1 MEFNAMEKSLTIAAK
16 QKKGDSRKIRKLP
29 ENMLTP
35 VWSKDDI
42 PDYYRHTPVEKLLLY
57 HNLNYPF
64 GSYSNAEMLI
74 LTCIDHRIMLHLPDN
89 FSYIVRNGGA
99 KINTV
104 LFPLSF
110 IVAAAGVKTVAIIGH
125 NDCRMR
131 DLETHRLGFV
141 HGLTEQGWA
150 KKRAENFF
158 VKMKSSFEIKDEASS
173 VLADAGTL
181 RSRYSNLLVAPLY
194 YSVEDKKLYLIK
206 EGRRKNKNK
215 EVD

>member
-1 MEFNAMEKSLTIAAK
+1 MEKSLAITTK
-16 QKKGDSRKIRKLP
+16 RTRGNNKGICKSP
-29 ENMLTP
+29 ENTLVP
-35 VWSKDDI
+35 VLRKDDI
-42 PDYYRHTPVEKLLLY
+42 PDCYKHTPLEKLLLY

-74 LTCIDHRIMLHLPDN
+74 LMCIDNRMKLHLPDN

-99 KINTV
+99 KINTI

-110 IVAAAGVKTVAIIGH
+110 IVATTGAKTVAVIGH
-125 NDCRMR
+125 SDCRMR
-131 DLETHRLGFV
+131 DLETHRLGFIS
-141 HGLTEQGWA
+141 GLTEQGWT

-158 VKMKSSFEIKDEASS
+158 VEMKPSFAIKDVASS
-173 VLADAGTL
+173 VLADVRTL

-206 EGRRKNKNK
+206 EGRQKNKINK
-215 EVD
+215 RG

>member
-1 MEFNAMEKSLTIAAK
+1 MEKSLAITTK
-16 QKKGDSRKIRKLP
+16 RTRGNNKGICKSP
-29 ENMLTP
+29 ENTLVP
-35 VWSKDDI
+35 VLRKDDI
-42 PDYYRHTPVEKLLLY
+42 PDCYKHTPLEKLLLY

-74 LTCIDHRIMLHLPDN
+74 VMCIDNRMQLHLPDN

-110 IVAAAGVKTVAIIGH
+110 IVATTGAKTVAVIGH
-125 NDCRMR
+125 SDCRMR
-131 DLETHRLGFV
+131 DLETHRLGFIS
-141 HGLTEQGWA
+141 GLTEQGWT

-158 VKMKSSFEIKDEASS
+158 VEMKPSFAIKDVASS
-173 VLADAGTL
+173 VLADVRTL

-206 EGRRKNKNK
+206 EGNRKNKINK
-215 EVD
+215 GG

>member
-1 MEFNAMEKSLTIAAK
+1 MEKSLAITIK
-16 QKKGDSRKIRKLP
+16 RTRGNNKGICKSP
-29 ENMLTP
+29 ENTLVP
-35 VWSKDDI
+35 VLRKDDI
-42 PDYYRHTPVEKLLLY
+42 PDCYKHTPLEKLLLY

-74 LTCIDHRIMLHLPDN
+74 VMCIDNRMQLHLPDN

-110 IVAAAGVKTVAIIGH
+110 IVATTGAKTVAVIGH
-125 NDCRMR
+125 SDCRMR
-131 DLETHRLGFV
+131 DLETHRLGFIS
-141 HGLTEQGWA
+141 GLTEQGWT

-158 VKMKSSFEIKDEASS
+158 VEMKSSFAIKNVASS
-173 VLADAGTL
+173 VLADTRTL

-206 EGRRKNKNK
+206 EGRQKNKINK
-215 EVD
+215 RG

>member
-1 MEFNAMEKSLTIAAK
+1 MEKSPAIAIQRTRGSTK
-16 QKKGDSRKIRKLP
+16 ELCKSPGNTLIPVLRKD
-29 ENMLTP
+29 T
-35 VWSKDDI
+35 I
-42 PDYYRHTPVEKLLLY
+42 PDCYKHTPIEKLLLY

-64 GSYSNAEMLI
+64 GPYSNAEMLV
-74 LTCIDHRIMLHLPDN
+74 LMCIDNRVKLHLPDN

-110 IVAAAGVKTVAIIGH
+110 IVATTGVKTVAIIGH
-125 NDCRMR
+125 NDCRMM
-131 DLETHRLGFV
+131 DLETHRLGFIS
-141 HGLTEQGWA
+141 GLTEQGWT

-158 VKMKSSFEIKDEASS
+158 VKMESSFAIKDAASS

-206 EGRRKNKNK
+206 EGRQAKK
-215 EVD
+215 

>member
-1 MEFNAMEKSLTIAAK
+1 MEKSLAITIK
-16 QKKGDSRKIRKLP
+16 RTRGNNKEICKSP
-29 ENMLTP
+29 ENTLVP
-35 VWSKDDI
+35 VLKKDDI
-42 PDYYRHTPVEKLLLY
+42 PDCYKHTPIEKLLLY

-74 LTCIDHRIMLHLPDN
+74 LMCIDNRMKLHLPDN

-110 IVAAAGVKTVAIIGH
+110 IVATTGAKTVAVIGH
-125 NDCRMR
+125 SDCRMKS
-131 DLETHRLGFV
+131 LETHRLGFIS
-141 HGLTEQGWA
+141 GLTEQGWT

-158 VKMKSSFEIKDEASS
+158 VEMKPSFAIKDVASS
-173 VLADAGTL
+173 VLADVRTL
-181 RSRYSNLLVAPLY
+181 HSRYSNLLVAPLY

-206 EGRRKNKNK
+206 EGNRKNKINK
-215 EVD
+215 GG